1 MLKNFWNYHG
11 FKKIHYTIYIHW
23 RKYYDI
29 QVKRRHVQ
37 VSTGKK
43 WTLSFSIKTAYLL
56 AKSSPLPISAYSEVS
71 CKSPLASVALVQ
83 TCVIF
88 HLNSCTDPLTSFR
101 ASGLCPHLVWS
112 FHQNSIKHNSD
123 HHVPAQKYP
132 FDVSLLTLAKLLN
145 YLIRNLRLFMTCLG
159 RFAFSYSTSVHSII

>member
-1 MLKNFWNYHG
+1 MLIFA
-11 FKKIHYTIYIHW
+11 
-23 RKYYDI
+23 DPSL
-29 QVKRRHVQ
+29 
-37 VSTGKK
+37 ST
-43 WTLSFSIKTAYLL
+43 
-56 AKSSPLPISAYSEVS
+56 SSPLPISAYSEVS